1 MENTTAK
8 VSAAFVKAQS
18 QFAPALKTSTNPHFK
33 SKYAALD
40 ACVEAVMSALNAN
53 GIALMQQV
61 SPVDDKQIPG
71 VIVETIFIHE
81 SGERIHCGKLHF
93 PVSKHDAQG
102 YMSCLTYARRGS
114 LMAACGIAPED
125 DDGNEA
131 SKNKNKKEIQKIG
144 LGFAKVDHYS
154 DLMNA
159 SITLAQ
165 LSENFKAAYR
175 AADEINDVE
184 SIEFFTQLK
193 DAKKIQLTKDK

>member
-1 MENTTAK
+1 MENNTAK

-125 DDGNEA
+125 DDGNA
-131 SKNKNKKEIQKIG
+131 SVKQKTPGRLSDVKYKHYCREIEKANNIDELTVAFG
-144 LGFAKVDHYS
+144 L
-154 DLMNA
+154 
-159 SITLAQ
+159 
-165 LSENFKAAYR
+165 AYR
-175 AADEINDVE
+175 QAKDIDDQDSLNVFVDKKDERKL
-184 SIEFFTQLK
+184 QLK
-193 DAKKIQLTKDK
+193 DQNG